1 MLRKSKTRP
10 SAFADRRAAFLG
22 GMRESASMPALVL
35 GASFLGFG
43 SLCRQAGWSLG
54 LSLFSTTT
62 GWALP
67 GQMALVELYA
77 VGASAAA
84 ILIAV
89 WLSGMRLLPM
99 TLSLM
104 PFLRHPGTPRWH
116 YYFAAHF
123 IAITGWATGMQR
135 CPQLPPAQRLPF
147 FLGFVLVSWSFAMI
161 ATAAGFFMVKA
172 LPPALGLG
180 LLFLNPLYFMLVFS
194 IDMSQRARALPLG
207 LGAVAGP
214 LFHLLSPDW
223 SLLLTGLVAGTAAFA
238 LERPLARWLERRE
251 GLAEEA
257 R

>member
-1 MLRKSKTRP
+1 MLRKGKTP
-10 SAFADRRAAFLG
+10 PTAFAHRRAAFLG

-54 LSLFSTTT
+54 LSLFSTMT

-84 ILIAV
+84 ILVAV

-104 PFLRHPGTPRWH
+104 PFLRHPGTPRWR
-116 YYFAAHF
+116 YYVAAHF
-123 IAITGWATGMQR
+123 IAITGWAVGMQR
-135 CPQLPPAQRLPF
+135 CPQLPPEQRLPF
-147 FLGFVLVSWSFAMI
+147 FLGFALVLWSFAMA
-161 ATAAGFFMVKA
+161 ATATGFFMQEA
-172 LPPALGLG
+172 LPPTLGLG

-194 IDMSQRARALPLG
+194 IDMAHRARALPLG
-207 LGAVAGP
+207 LGAVTGP
-214 LFHLLSPDW
+214 LFHLVSPDW
-223 SLLLTGLVAGTAAFA
+223 SLLLTGLVAGTAGFA

-251 GLAEEA
+251 RLAEET